1 MLTPEQIAK
10 MIENGKK
17 ARQATDIF
25 NPKSS
30 PFHMSDAALE
40 AEISKSVILDV
51 DDCDS
56 LPDDEKEILDYV
68 MSTSY
73 DTVTKTFKFSYS
85 YANSAHL
92 QLAKK
97 TVEHIISYIYNNIPP
112 ASKMAP
118 PEFIDCILKFYA
130 DRYDKAVEFEGEPIL
145 YDMNFQNTT
154 FGSEPTTELVESLY
168 SFISE
173 PSDENT
179 DALKE
184 VCGKMHVVSVEYAKQ
199 RDKALRDMISAEKSR
214 F

>member
-1 MLTPEQIAK
+1 MLNPEQIAK

-17 ARQATDIF
+17 ARQSTDIF

-40 AEISKSVILDV
+40 AEISKSEILDIG
-51 DDCDS
+51 DCDS
-56 LPDDEKEILDYV
+56 LPDDQKEILDYV

-92 QLAKK
+92 QLARK
-97 TVEHIISYIYNNIPP
+97 TVEHIISYIYNNIPL
-112 ASKMAP
+112 AANMAP

-130 DRYDKAVEFEGEPIL
+130 DRYEKAVEAEGEPIL

-154 FGSEPTTELVESLY
+154 FGTEPTTELVESLY

-173 PSDENT
+173 PSDENV

-184 VCGKMHVVSVEYAKQ
+184 VCAKMHVVSVEYAKQ
-199 RDKALRDMISAEKSR
+199 RDQQLRDIIGIGKM
-214 F
+214 